1 MGRRSGPGRSARRRE
16 RARSGEEAAAGET
29 AWSAMRA
36 AGDGEGVEWEGAV
49 VAKPSQAEA
58 AAKGRRGR
66 RVDKIMAISP
76 LVGWI

>member
-49 VAKPSQAEA
+49 VAKPSRSRRQAKKKRIGA
-58 AAKGRRGR
+58 FAF
-66 RVDKIMAISP
+66 IP
-76 LVGWI
+76 LF

>member
-1 MGRRSGPGRSARRRE
+1 
-16 RARSGEEAAAGET
+16 
-29 AWSAMRA
+29 MRA